1 MAHKKIIWTSWNAV
15 AEEYIASMYSDM
27 NAMEEELQEIMQNQ
41 EMPPLIPMFD
51 KGAVNVIH
59 TPWGVYPM
67 DSMFKP
73 SDRWDCWIGSTNFSI
88 TNSIKNKLKNEVEGI
103 EALRILGRYTF
114 VIGVPIAFE
123 FKEVRKDI
131 EKMLCVYTEQ
141 EVMNEETKATVD
153 LVKDQLKNKKYWSIL
168 VAPTGKVDYV
178 VSDSLDQKY
187 LDGLNEL
194 VELKQLLGGIILR
207 GDNG

>member
-15 AEEYIASMYSDM
+15 AEEYISSIYSDM
-27 NAMEEELQEIMQNQ
+27 NAMEEEFQEMMQNQ

-51 KGAVNVIH
+51 KVAANVIH
-59 TPWGVYPM
+59 TPWGVYPV

-88 TNSIKNKLKNEVEGI
+88 TNGIKNTLRNDVEGI
-103 EALRILGRYTF
+103 EALRVLGRYTF

-141 EVMNEETKATVD
+141 EVMNEETQATVN
-153 LVKDQLKNKKYWSIL
+153 LVKEQLKNKNYWSIL